1 MTNRLPI
8 AFIFITVVIDAM
20 GIGLILPVMPDLIRE
35 LEGGDIG
42 QAAVWGGILAT
53 AFAVMQFLFGPL
65 LGNLSDR
72 FGRRPV
78 LLTSLAVMA
87 LDYLVMA
94 LAGTIWLLFA
104 GRIIGGITAASQSTA
119 MAYMADISK
128 PEEKSQNFGLI
139 GAAFGVGFVL
149 GPLIGGLL
157 AEYGTRAPF
166 FGAAA
171 LAAIN
176 CAFGYLVLPET
187 VTDKIRRP
195 FSMARANPLGAFRN
209 LGRLPGLRP
218 LLAMTF
224 FYGIA
229 FYVYPAVWAY
239 FGQERFGWG
248 PGMVGASLALY
259 GISIAVVQG
268 VLIRPILA
276 RIGDRNAVI
285 LGLIME
291 IAAFV
296 FLGFVKAG
304 WMALAFTLIAA
315 LGAIAGPALQGTMSR
330 MADDNQQGELQGTLT
345 AINAVAVIFAPIIMT
360 QTFYAFTH
368 DVAGLYLPGAP
379 FLLSAVL
386 TVICIGLF
394 LMSRPVTKAEP
405 A

>member
-166 FGAAA
+166 FAAAA